1 MNNKLFDEIKLKMVM
16 KVHGLSRAE
25 AEEKISD
32 VAPDHH
38 SFNVNCDDDEEIMM
52 TAEEFFGID

>member
-16 KVHGLSRAE
+16 KVHDLSRAE
-25 AEEKISD
+25 AEEKIGD
-32 VAPDHH
+32 VAPVRA
-38 SFNVNCDDDEEIMM
+38 SSNVNRDDDEEIMM